1 VNSTYL
7 SGVAGLILVGIFHRE
22 LGELPATAQ
31 RLPGLLIWIVG
42 ALAVLMMLEEYWRG
56 RQARAGR
63 AAQAPAAT
71 VAGDGGDGG
80 DGAGDSGVSWR
91 LGLGFAVATAA
102 YVWLIPI
109 LGYPIAT
116 IGFVGGTLLASRIIR
131 PVVAIVYALG
141 ITAFVW
147 LVFIWALGL
156 PAPIAPWLD

>member
-1 VNSTYL
+1 MNSTYL
-7 SGVAGLILVGIFHRE
+7 SGIAGLILVGIFHRE

-42 ALAVLMMLEEYWRG
+42 ALAILMMLEEYWRS
-56 RQARAGR
+56 RQARAGQR
-63 AAQAPAAT
+63 SDAPVAAVAED
-71 VAGDGGDGG
+71 AGDSTGN
-80 DGAGDSGVSWR
+80 SGVSWR
-91 LGLGFAVATAA
+91 LGLGFSVATAA

-141 ITAFVW
+141 ATAFVW